1 MNAFLDMSL
10 LTTVLVSAVVVGLGI
25 VISIVIT
32 KIRKSNKKEK

>member
-1 MNAFLDMSL
+1 MDAFLDMSL
-10 LTTVLVSAVVVGLGI
+10 LTTVLVSAAIVALGI